1 MLLKNKVAVVTG
13 GARDIGRA
21 ISLRFARE
29 GAKVIINYFH
39 SDDKAKETLEMIGET
54 NGEATIIQGDLTKPK
69 DVDNLYKKTLDIYGT
84 PDIIMNNAG
93 GIVAR
98 KNLNEI
104 TPEFYKEVFD
114 LNFLSTLLV
123 LKAFLPEMKPG
134 GAVVNMSSQAA
145 RDGGGGGSSMYAAS
159 KAAISSLTK
168 SLAKEFGPKGIRVNA
183 VCPGMIDT
191 LFHDMFTPDDIRKKV
206 AATTPLRKEGKA
218 EDVADLV
225 CFLASDQAVHL
236 TGVNYDINGG
246 FLFS

>member
-1 MLLKNKVAVVTG
+1 MLLKDKVAVVTG

-21 ISLRFARE
+21 ISLRFASE
-29 GAKVIINYFH
+29 GAKVIINFNQ
-39 SDDKAKETLEMIGET
+39 SEDKAKETLEMISEIG
-54 NGEATIIQGDLTKPK
+54 GEATLVRGDLTKSK
-69 DVDNLYKKTLDIYGT
+69 DVSNLYEQTLETYGI
-84 PDIIMNNAG
+84 PDIVMNNTG

-98 KNLNEI
+98 KNLVEI
-104 TPEFYKEVFD
+104 TENFYRDVFD

-123 LKAFLPEMKPG
+123 LKAFLPHMKAG

-145 RDGGGGGSSMYAAS
+145 RDGGGGGSSLYAAS

-168 SLAKEFGPKGIRVNA
+168 SMAKEFGPKGIRVNA

-191 LFHDMFTPDDIRKKV
+191 LFHDMFTPDEIRKKV
-206 AATTPLRKEGKA
+206 ADTTPLRKEGRA

-225 CFLASDQAVHL
+225 CFLASDQASHL